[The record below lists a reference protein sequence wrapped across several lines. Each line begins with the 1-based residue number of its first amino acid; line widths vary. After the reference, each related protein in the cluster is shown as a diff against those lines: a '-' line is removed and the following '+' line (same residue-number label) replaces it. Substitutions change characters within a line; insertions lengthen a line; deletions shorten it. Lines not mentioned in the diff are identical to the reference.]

1 MAQEQGSGLAMSRLT
16 PASDSAPPVVIPQR
30 TGMWE
35 AHGLLAAMSF
45 RRSEGGCD
53 AVGERLISEVRPPGV

>member
-1 MAQEQGSGLAMSRLT
+1 MAQETRSGLAMSGLT

-35 AHGLLAAMSF
+35 AHGLLDAMSF
-45 RRSEGGCD
+45 RRREGGCD
-53 AVGERLISEVRPPGV
+53 AIGVRLISEVRPPSV

>member
-1 MAQEQGSGLAMSRLT
+1 MAQEKRSGLAKSRLT

-30 TGMWE
+30 TGMWK

-53 AVGERLISEVRPPGV
+53 AVGVRLISEVRPPGV